1 MALRAGMPLMEV
13 SQILG
18 HESVG
23 TTQIYLDIDNQQLES
38 THEKYVV

>member
-1 MALRAGMPLMEV
+1 MEV

-18 HESVG
+18 HNSVG

-38 THEKYVV
+38 THERYVNY